1 MSNNQEHIN
10 TDNMENQTQQALE
23 KDSAQ
28 YANEVTGAENAAEKD
43 SAGKKPGSTVPG
55 RDEKRIRE
63 LAESIYDLDAEVY
76 AQLGSSLGRVFNR
89 DRKRCV
95 DELTHLMLTRPQ
107 GNLVRS
113 EIALIGNMA
122 RTIENKEERKLVMT
136 EYNRILTEVMSLPTS
151 FASGDVINAEL
162 AKLNTFNLKNR
173 FSENDHLIV
182 CISWTYGSGGVN
194 IGFKLADKLKINFYD
209 AEIFEAVLKR
219 LEAQKDSIQDSV
231 SYGIK
236 PGIKKEQAHDQNAN
250 VNPSEAFI
258 PERHLTLRQ
267 RMREFSRFH
276 GLPKRDAVF
285 FNESDLLVD
294 MAKKEDFVILGRCG
308 DAIMANNNIPHIS
321 IYITAPFEQRIKRAM
336 EIDSSLTVKQARHML
351 KHLDHVHSQ
360 YYHYY
365 TNRNW
370 GHSNN
375 YDLCINSASYGIDG
389 TVDFIYRM
397 IMAREEDK

>member
-1 MSNNQEHIN
+1 MSNNQEHTN

-55 RDEKRIRE
+55 SDEKRIRE

-231 SYGIK
+231 SYRESRKSRRTI
-236 PGIKKEQAHDQNAN
+236 
-250 VNPSEAFI
+250 
-258 PERHLTLRQ
+258 
-267 RMREFSRFH
+267 RM
-276 GLPKRDAVF
+276 P
-285 FNESDLLVD
+285 
-294 MAKKEDFVILGRCG
+294 M
-308 DAIMANNNIPHIS
+308 
-321 IYITAPFEQRIKRAM
+321 
-336 EIDSSLTVKQARHML
+336 
-351 KHLDHVHSQ
+351 
-360 YYHYY
+360 
-365 TNRNW
+365 
-370 GHSNN
+370 
-375 YDLCINSASYGIDG
+375 
-389 TVDFIYRM
+389 
-397 IMAREEDK
+397 

>member
-1 MSNNQEHIN
+1 MSNNQEHTN

-182 CISWTYGSGGVN
+182 SSAGPT
-194 IGFKLADKLKINFYD
+194 
-209 AEIFEAVLKR
+209 EA
-219 LEAQKDSIQDSV
+219 
-231 SYGIK
+231 
-236 PGIKKEQAHDQNAN
+236 
-250 VNPSEAFI
+250 
-258 PERHLTLRQ
+258 
-267 RMREFSRFH
+267 
-276 GLPKRDAVF
+276 AV
-285 FNESDLLVD
+285 
-294 MAKKEDFVILGRCG
+294 
-308 DAIMANNNIPHIS
+308 
-321 IYITAPFEQRIKRAM
+321 
-336 EIDSSLTVKQARHML
+336 
-351 KHLDHVHSQ
+351 
-360 YYHYY
+360 
-365 TNRNW
+365 
-370 GHSNN
+370 
-375 YDLCINSASYGIDG
+375 
-389 TVDFIYRM
+389 
-397 IMAREEDK
+397 